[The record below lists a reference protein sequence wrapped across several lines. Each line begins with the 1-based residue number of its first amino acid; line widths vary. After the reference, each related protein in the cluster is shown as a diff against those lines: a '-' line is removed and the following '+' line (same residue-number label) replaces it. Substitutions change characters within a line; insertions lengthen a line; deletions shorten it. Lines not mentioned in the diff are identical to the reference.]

1 MIPTGPTDDTNLSI
15 ATAGDQQIM
24 EDGTEHTII
33 YDELELGGLR
43 MDAPSSDGDIEDN
56 GSVSS
61 DDSTYDEDDAQQQWE
76 ESVEQLQKLFTLI
89 ILPLTG
95 KFFGRRFAYYSW
107 MKYVEYEN
115 TL

>member
-1 MIPTGPTDDTNLSI
+1 
-15 ATAGDQQIM
+15 M
-24 EDGTEHTII
+24 EDRTENII
-33 YDELELGGLR
+33 VDEEIELRGMR

-56 GSVSS
+56 DSVSS

-95 KFFGRRFAYYSW
+95 KFFGRRFAYYTW

-115 TL
+115 AL

>member
-1 MIPTGPTDDTNLSI
+1 
-15 ATAGDQQIM
+15 M
-24 EDGTEHTII
+24 EDGPENFII
-33 YDELELGGLR
+33 HEEVELREMR

-56 GSVSS
+56 DSVSS

-115 TL
+115 AL